1 MAFGQFEEDFESS
14 RKQEY
19 APHKMTPFLTQL
31 HSALAQDGSDAN
43 LRQWGAHIVQ
53 HDLALADLIELI
65 HAEKKVA
72 TRFSWMLGGI
82 VERDPQRL
90 RPVMPYLF
98 TQRKAILIHNFERS
112 LAKMFS
118 LAGIPEEIEGEVV
131 EALFQWLM
139 DPKVLLST
147 RIFAMAALDRCC
159 KQQPEL
165 QHELR
170 LVLERIVLENGGSLE
185 KKARAILGRRG

>member
-1 MAFGQFEEDFESS
+1 
-14 RKQEY
+14 
-19 APHKMTPFLTQL
+19 MTPFLTQL
-31 HSALAQDGSDAN
+31 HAALEQDGSDAN

-65 HAEKKVA
+65 HADKKVA

-98 TQRKAILIHNFERS
+98 TQRKAIPIHNFERS

-118 LAGIPEEIEGEVV
+118 LAGIPEEIEGEAV

-147 RIFAMAALDRCC
+147 RIFAMAALARFC
-159 KQQPEL
+159 KQQPDL

-185 KKARAILGRRG
+185 KKARAILGKRG